1 MKKLTIAML
10 VLVAAGLAF
19 VAQSG
24 FSDDRGQAAGEGRV
38 VSALGVGNVQG
49 ERAFVHVTVLVGA
62 GQDEHAAVD
71 AALQEQGARRAN
83 RSDLESAEYRAS
95 GLVWNQFSD
104 PDPNNNFVKQNYNP
118 ANDQTGGNGEGALL
132 ASQATWTNAASSFA
146 FQYGGQT
153 NRCPSLVKECPG
165 EQAFDGLHDVGW
177 LDLGRC
183 SARRCTLGVT
193 WYSTSIDEADMALT
207 TRVSWST
214 GCTNV
219 SGRYDAQ
226 TVLTHE
232 NGHVVGLGHSSAQQA
247 VMYAYYG
254 GARCPLHQDDIAGVS
269 FLYP

>member
-1 MKKLTIAML
+1 M
-10 VLVAAGLAF
+10 LVAAGLAF

-24 FSDDRGQAAGEGRV
+24 FSDSRGQAAGEGRV

-49 ERAFVHVTVLVGA
+49 ERAFVHVTVLVAA
-62 GQDEHAAVD
+62 GQDERAAVD

-83 RSDLESAEYRAS
+83 RSDLESAEFGTS

-104 PDPNNNFVKQNYNP
+104 SYLNNNFVKQYYNP
-118 ANDQTGGNGEGALL
+118 ANDQTGGNAEAALQ
-132 ASQATWTNAASSFA
+132 ASQATWTNAPSSFA
-146 FQYGGQT
+146 FEYRGQT

-165 EQAFDGLHDVGW
+165 PQVFDGFHDVGW
-177 LDLGRC
+177 LDIGRC
-183 SARRCTLGVT
+183 TVTRCTLGVT
-193 WYSTSIDEADMALT
+193 WYSTSIDEADMALN
-207 TRVSWST
+207 TRVRWNT

-232 NGHVVGLGHSSAQQA
+232 NGHVAGLGHSSVQQA

-254 GARCPLHQDDIAGVS
+254 GARCDLDGDDIDGVS